1 MAFRGAIVALAR
13 AVARIV
19 PKARD
24 AAVSGAPMRVARQ
37 SAEVANSL
45 AVTNDED
52 APSRRPMA
60 ICPSLMDRTLIPR

>member
-24 AAVSGAPMRVARQ
+24 AAVSGAPVRVARQ
-37 SAEVANSL
+37 SAEVADSL

-52 APSRRPMA
+52 APSRPVA
-60 ICPSLMDRTLIPR
+60 ICPSLMDRTITPR